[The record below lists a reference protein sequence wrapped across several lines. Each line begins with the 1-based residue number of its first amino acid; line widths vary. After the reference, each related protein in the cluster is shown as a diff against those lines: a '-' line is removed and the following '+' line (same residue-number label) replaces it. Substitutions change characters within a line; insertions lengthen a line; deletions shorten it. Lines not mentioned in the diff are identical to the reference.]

1 MMIKSDL
8 RDLIFRKVGLSKA
21 EAREMI
27 EVIFEVMKDALKGGE
42 KVQITGF
49 GVFSL
54 RRKKERI
61 GRDPKTGK
69 EIKIPSRRVLTFRP
83 SRLLK
88 QKIKA

>member
-1 MMIKSDL
+1 MIKSNL
-8 RDLIFRKVGLSKA
+8 RDLIYSRVGLSKA

-27 EVIFEVMKDALKGGE
+27 DVIFEVMKDALKEGE
-42 KVQITGF
+42 KVQIAGF

-69 EIKIPSRRVLTFRP
+69 EIKILPRRVLTFKP

-88 QKIKA
+88 QKINS

>member
-1 MMIKSDL
+1 M
-8 RDLIFRKVGLSKA
+8 GLSKA
-21 EAREMI
+21 DAREMI
-27 EVIFEVMKDALKGGE
+27 DSIFEVMKGALKEGE
-42 KVQITGF
+42 KVQIARF

-69 EIKIPSRRVLTFRP
+69 EIKISPRRVVIFKP

-88 QKIKA
+88 QKVNS